1 MSKLS
6 RIEIY
11 LKTIGF
17 IILLLGSGTFI
28 YTVLL
33 LFQDLPASKYGMV
46 AGISIAVLL
55 LYIGY
60 VLASF
65 KQRDTGYMIYE
76 HEII

>member
-6 RIEIY
+6 NIEIY

-17 IILLLGSGTFI
+17 TVLLIGSGTFI

-33 LFQDLPASKYGMV
+33 LFKDLPASKYGMV
-46 AGISIAVLL
+46 AGISISVLL

-60 VLASF
+60 ILSSF